1 MNKQISTENTI
12 KPSVVFAVIFTCRKC
27 VSEMEVFRKN
37 DFIKI
42 VCPNC
47 RHTKKLKILF

>member
-1 MNKQISTENTI
+1 MNKQTSNGKVAQTLM
-12 KPSVVFAVIFTCRKC
+12 VIFICREC
-27 VSEMEVFRKN
+27 SSEMEVFRKN

>member
-1 MNKQISTENTI
+1 MEDIARMKTTQILT
-12 KPSVVFAVIFTCRKC
+12 VIFICRKC

-47 RHTKKLKILF
+47 RQTKKLKILF

>member
-1 MNKQISTENTI
+1 MSKQTSTGEIAQTLM
-12 KPSVVFAVIFTCRKC
+12 VIFICKEC
-27 VSEMEVFRKN
+27 SSEMEVSRKG